1 MKDVLSVTKALS
13 DGNRLRTVM
22 ALRDMIELCVCQVT
36 EMLGLAPATVS
47 RHMSILQ
54 NAGLVE
60 SRKKGRWVYYRL
72 SETATTEPVVT
83 VMDWLDESLDRSSEI
98 MADRK
103 FLRKIAECGTAR
115 YCSTSTC
122 GKDD

>member
-22 ALRDMIELCVCQVT
+22 ALRVMAELCVCQVT
-36 EMLGLAPATVS
+36 EMLGVAPATVS
-47 RHMSILQ
+47 RHMSVLQ

-60 SRKKGRWVYYRL
+60 SRKNRRWVYYRL
-72 SETATTEPVVT
+72 TEAAKRKPLVT
-83 VMDWLDESLDRSSEI
+83 VMDWLAGSLDRSAEI
-98 MADRK
+98 RADRK
-103 FLRKIAECGTAR
+103 YLRKIARCGAAQ
-115 YCSTSTC
+115 YCATGTC